1 MHWDQTAELIV
12 HALASILKINNLLHE
27 VGSMIICLK
36 GFHLH
41 IGLGKESFLQVTSRY
56 PEVALRK
63 FKILITV
70 LLCCVLFCCCQ
81 PTPNIFYSSAGR
93 FNVEN
98 GITYSQLKLFI
109 THWRS
114 GTKIRRTGDCGRNSL
129 RTCWLGW
136 EFSNGDID
144 RNFRNSKT
152 RLVLFNFWIHLSNFT
167 TYMHLIINHILL
179 IFVV

>member
-1 MHWDQTAELIV
+1 MHWDQTAELIG
-12 HALASILKINNLLHE
+12 HAFASILQINNLLHE
-27 VGSMIICLK
+27 VGSMIICLE

-41 IGLGKESFLQVTSRY
+41 IGLRERIVSSSHITLSRSCSSQ
-56 PEVALRK
+56 
-63 FKILITV
+63 ILITV

-167 TYMHLIINHILL
+167 TYIHLIINHILL